1 MQEKQHR
8 FRSHFTAYFVFG
20 RLHVRFE
27 SQAEVV
33 SALHQVLRG
42 TDQNLVHWSCHGPG
56 SLHQRT
62 SLQREERGKSGRGTL
77 LG

>member
-1 MQEKQHR
+1 MQETQHR
-8 FRSHFTAYFVFG
+8 FTSRFTAYFAFG
-20 RLHVRFE
+20 GLHVRFE

-33 SALHQVLRG
+33 SGLHQVLRG
-42 TDQNLVHWSCHGPG
+42 TDQNLVHRSCHGPG

-62 SLQREERGKSGRGTL
+62 SLQREERGESDGGTR